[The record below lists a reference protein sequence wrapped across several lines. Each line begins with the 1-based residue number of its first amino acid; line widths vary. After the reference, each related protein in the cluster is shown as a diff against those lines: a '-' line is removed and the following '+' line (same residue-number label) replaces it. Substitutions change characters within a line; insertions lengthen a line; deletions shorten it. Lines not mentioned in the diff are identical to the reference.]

1 METLPLFHRI
11 AGARVMVLGDGD
23 MADAKARLVEEA
35 GGEVTRDMGEEGARL
50 AFVVGEDA
58 AEQAQALRARGLLVN
73 VPDRPDLSD
82 FLVPAIVDRAPVTV
96 AIGSGGASA
105 ALSKAL
111 KERLD
116 VLLPEGLGALALAIR
131 QARQTVSANLPD
143 LTARREF
150 WASVLAPGAPLDPMR
165 DHDDPAAAIVDAL
178 ADPDVATA
186 SVHEV
191 TVGPGG
197 TEALT
202 LADLRLMAQAD
213 LVIYAPGMPTS
224 ALALIRRDAA
234 RQVGE
239 AVPEDAEGRIVLLK
253 HAP

>member
-11 AGARVMVLGDGD
+11 AATKVLVMGEGE

-35 GGEVTRDMGEEGARL
+35 GGEVVRAPEPGVRL
-50 AFVVGEDA
+50 AFVATGD
-58 AEQAQALRARGLLVN
+58 AEQAEALRAAGLLVN

-82 FLVPAIVDRAPVTV
+82 FFVPAIVDRAPVQV

-116 VLLPEGLGALALAIR
+116 VLLPEGVGALALAIR
-131 QARQTVSANLPD
+131 QARQTVTANLPE
-143 LTARREF
+143 LEARRAF
-150 WASVLAPGAPLDPMR
+150 WAAVLAPGGALDPMAP
-165 DHDDPAAAIVDAL
+165 HDDPAAAIVDAL
-178 ADPDVATA
+178 AATDIRTA
-186 SVHEV
+186 AVEEV

-197 TEALT
+197 AEALT
-202 LADLRLMAQAD
+202 LADLRTLAQAD
-213 LVIYAPGMPTS
+213 LVIYAPGMPTA

-239 AVPEDAEGRIVLLK
+239 AVPEGATGRIVLLK
-253 HAP
+253 LSA